1 MEMRG
6 FKQILHLSRSIRL
19 KLCNQAHVPLLLKQQ
34 LFGEEP
40 FQGATV
46 PFLIIYLK
54 ATFRLFYLCSLL
66 VCCSCLQEY
75 STLFILM
82 RDYLTKRWVSS
93 FLLRCVLAVL
103 FTIPYPVCVCVFI
116 CVCARTFACVCNA
129 AWVTGARH
137 HLLKGVVF
145 CPRVLNTGYLFGMG
159 GRQSA
164 RLLHACHFKAIYQE
178 QSPTLRCIAQFVPAM
193 CILIFSRKTRCM
205 INTFFKRVRKRSEQT
220 TRFLSEIDGLKYKNC
235 LFYCIY

>member
-54 ATFRLFYLCSLL
+54 AMFRLFYLCSLL

-103 FTIPYPVCVCVFI
+103 FTIPYPVCVCLYVYARARLR
-116 CVCARTFACVCNA
+116 VCAMPPGSQVLVIISWK
-129 AWVTGARH
+129 AWFFV
-137 HLLKGVVF
+137 
-145 CPRVLNTGYLFGMG
+145 
-159 GRQSA
+159 
-164 RLLHACHFKAIYQE
+164 HASSTRAIY
-178 QSPTLRCIAQFVPAM
+178 SGWVGDSLRGFYTRVILKQF
-193 CILIFSRKTRCM
+193 IRNK
-205 INTFFKRVRKRSEQT
+205 VR
-220 TRFLSEIDGLKYKNC
+220 L
-235 LFYCIY
+235 